1 MFRPIEKLT
10 SNLVVM
16 SKAKHSSSG
25 LTVIRPGVQSSLQ
38 DLGRFGV
45 ASQGLSQGGAMDL
58 HAHCWAN
65 KILENSV
72 SCPTLEIVIGLAEFK
87 AESDLQLALAGA
99 EMQAHIDGEAV
110 GNWFSFSLLQ
120 GQTLTLKAAISG
132 MRSYLAVSGGFQI
145 EPILGSVSTVVR
157 NQLGGL
163 DGDML
168 QTDDFLPT
176 KPHVSY
182 AASLRSYVPRSFLP
196 EYSDTMTLRVIES
209 YQSTDF
215 SPQELKK
222 FYQSEYILTQDCD
235 RMGARLT
242 GEPIN
247 APTGLISEGIALG
260 AIQVPVDGQPII
272 LLNDRQTLGGY
283 PKIGCVARVDLPKLA
298 QARPGTRIGF
308 TPVVLVKARDEWQE
322 FSRYF
327 GSSLK

>member
-1 MFRPIEKLT
+1 MCVLCRPIEKLI

-16 SKAKHSSSG
+16 SKAKGSSSG

-45 ASQGLSQGGAMDL
+45 ASQGLSQGGTMDL

-87 AESDLQLALAGA
+87 AKSDLLLALAGA
-99 EMQAHIDGEAV
+99 EMQARIDGVAV
-110 GNWFSFSLLQ
+110 GNWCSFSLLQ
-120 GQTLTLKAAISG
+120 GQTLTLKAAVSG

-145 EPILGSVSTVVR
+145 KPILGSVSTVVR

-163 DGDML
+163 DGKML
-168 QTDDFLPT
+168 QVDDFLPS
-176 KPHVSY
+176 KLHALSP
-182 AASLRSYVPRSFLP
+182 RNYVPRSFLP
-196 EYSDTMTLRVIES
+196 EYSDTIILRVIES
-209 YQSTDF
+209 YQATEF
-215 SPQELKK
+215 SAEELKK
-222 FYQSEYILTQDCD
+222 FYQSEYTLTQDCD

-247 APTGLISEGIALG
+247 APAGLISEGVALG
-260 AIQVPVDGQPII
+260 AIQVPADGQAII

-298 QARPGTRIGF
+298 QARPGTRIKF
-308 TPVVLVKARDEWQE
+308 TPVALVKARDEWQD

-327 GSSLK
+327 GS